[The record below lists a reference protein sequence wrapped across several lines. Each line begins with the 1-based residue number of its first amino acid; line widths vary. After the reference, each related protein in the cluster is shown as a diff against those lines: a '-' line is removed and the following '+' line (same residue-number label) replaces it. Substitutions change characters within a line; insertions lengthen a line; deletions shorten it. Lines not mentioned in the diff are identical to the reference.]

1 MIQPVS
7 SDARPKFWPTFWRLG
22 KPYWFSEDRWLARLL
37 LVAIVVLNLGVV
49 WVNVQLN
56 TWNGAFYNALQDK
69 KFDDFKRLLFEFT
82 GWAFLYILL
91 VVYQLYLTQMLQIRW
106 RRWLTEVYL
115 KRWLDGAV
123 HYRMTLAR
131 QGTDNPDQRIAEDF
145 REFVNDTLSL
155 FFGLL
160 SSSVTFVSFVGI
172 LWALSGAVSIAGV
185 QIPGYM
191 VWVAIAYALFG
202 SLIAHWVGKP
212 LIKLNFEQE
221 RYEADFRYSLVRVR
235 ENSEGIA
242 LYRGE
247 SVELG
252 SLNGRFAQV
261 ARNWWAIMKI
271 QKRFVW
277 FSTFYGQLAI
287 IFPMVVAAPRYFSGA
302 IALGGLMQTASAFGQ
317 VQSSLSWF
325 VDAYTKVASWRASI
339 ERLDGFVHAIEST
352 RQMDHD
358 RQLQVGDRVELG
370 QVQVDIPV
378 PEKLGESALQP
389 LLQASAQTLDRGL
402 HTLVSGPSGSGKST
416 LLRVLAGIWPFVH
429 GRLQVSDPQHSLFLP
444 QKPYFPLGSLRQV
457 LAYPRG
463 AESLGEH
470 ELLEALEQVGMSSL
484 ANRLDEQA
492 MWSQLL
498 SGGEQQRIAIARAL
512 LFKPNWLFLDE
523 ATSALDEA
531 AESQLYQTLKERL
544 PGCTL
549 VSVAHRANVA
559 RFHQQVLRLLPVA
572 GQATGLRLES

>member
-1 MIQPVS
+1 MIAPLG
-7 SDARPKFWPTFWRLG
+7 SDARPKFWPTFWRLC

-37 LVAIVVLNLGVV
+37 FVAIVVLNLAIV

-172 LWALSGAVSIAGV
+172 LWSLSGAVNIVGV

-247 SVELG
+247 SVELD

-358 RQLQVGDRVELG
+358 RQLHIGDRVELG

-378 PEKLGESALQP
+378 PEKLGDSALRP
-389 LLQASAQTLDRGL
+389 LLQASAQTLDAGL
-402 HTLVSGPSGSGKST
+402 HTLISGPSGSGKST

-484 ANRLDEQA
+484 ASRLDEQA
-492 MWSQLL
+492 LWSQLL

-531 AESQLYQTLKERL
+531 AESQLYQVLKERL
-544 PGCTL
+544 PDCTL

-572 GQATGLRLES
+572 GQATGLRLEN

>member
-1 MIQPVS
+1 MIAPLG
-7 SDARPKFWPTFWRLG
+7 SDARPKFWPTFWRLC

-37 LVAIVVLNLGVV
+37 FAAIVVLNLAIV

-247 SVELG
+247 SVELD

-339 ERLDGFVHAIEST
+339 ERLDGFVNAIEST

-358 RQLQVGDRVELG
+358 RQLHIGDRVELG

-378 PEKLGESALQP
+378 PEKLGESALRP
-389 LLQASAQTLDRGL
+389 LLQASAQTLEAGL
-402 HTLVSGPSGSGKST
+402 HTLISGPSGSGKST

-463 AESLGEH
+463 TESLGEH

-484 ANRLDEQA
+484 ASRLDEQA
-492 MWSQLL
+492 LWSQLL

-544 PGCTL
+544 PDCTL

-572 GQATGLRLES
+572 GQATGLRLEN